1 METSSKSN
9 YGDQIKSLLEHINGA
24 NAIVVGAGSG
34 LSASAGFRHYY
45 ERDETFLKY
54 FSEFEKKYG
63 YHSTFDGFYYRYRTS
78 EERWAF
84 LAKQLFCMLDAPT
97 GEPYKHLH
105 DLLAD
110 KEYHILTTNLDAQFE
125 RVFPAEKISAIQG
138 DCRYFQCGHRCHD
151 ELYDSVQIVHSLN
164 NAIARFFGG

>member
-63 YHSTFDGFYYRYRTS
+63 
-78 EERWAF
+78 
-84 LAKQLFCMLDAPT
+84 
-97 GEPYKHLH
+97 
-105 DLLAD
+105 
-110 KEYHILTTNLDAQFE
+110 
-125 RVFPAEKISAIQG
+125 
-138 DCRYFQCGHRCHD
+138 
-151 ELYDSVQIVHSLN
+151 
-164 NAIARFFGG
+164 

>member
-84 LAKQLFCMLDAPT
+84 LGKGIRCQSQTRLDFRESECT
-97 GEPYKHLH
+97 LIRRK
-105 DLLAD
+105 
-110 KEYHILTTNLDAQFE
+110 
-125 RVFPAEKISAIQG
+125 
-138 DCRYFQCGHRCHD
+138 
-151 ELYDSVQIVHSLN
+151 
-164 NAIARFFGG
+164 FFGYGAYLDISELPRKL